1 MSLNAKMFKNHE
13 RLSGKEEAMIEEGSL
28 AALAAWLKETALA
41 YPEAVEDHPWGDPV
55 YKVAGKVFLF
65 TSVTEGGLNV
75 TVKLPRSY
83 EFALEYP
90 FASPARYGLARG
102 RWAYCR
108 FEAADDV
115 DRELLAA
122 WIEESWRAVAPK
134 RLVKARGRPS
144 P

>member
-1 MSLNAKMFKNHE
+1 MT
-13 RLSGKEEAMIEEGSL
+13 EGGPIT
-28 AALAAWLKETALA
+28 ALAAWLKEIALA
-41 YPEAVEDHPWGDPV
+41 YPEASEEHPWGDPV

-65 TSVTEGGLNV
+65 TSVREGGLNV

-102 RWAYCR
+102 RWARCR
-108 FEAADDV
+108 FEAEDTV
-115 DRELLAA
+115 DRERLAA

-134 RLVKARGRPS
+134 RLVKAHPT
-144 P
+144 